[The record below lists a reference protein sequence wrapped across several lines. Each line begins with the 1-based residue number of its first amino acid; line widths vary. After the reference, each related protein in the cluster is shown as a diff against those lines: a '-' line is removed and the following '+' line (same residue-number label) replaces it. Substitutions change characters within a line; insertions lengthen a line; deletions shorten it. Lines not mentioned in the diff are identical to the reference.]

1 MAMTYWPALSE
12 GLWGLAALL
21 PVLAAGLRAIRGG
34 AGGDGTDDPP
44 DPSDLSE
51 EAADDPLAEVDG
63 EKSAAS
69 DAEAGDD
76 GDGSGEGGAARR
88 DPFGC
93 LSPYRGPQKPD
104 PDVELVAA
112 AAQGDAAA
120 YRGLV
125 ERYQSRIYGVCYGMM
140 RNSEDARDCAQ
151 EAFVKAYRNL
161 DKFRYGSSFYHWL
174 CRIAVNVSI
183 DLLRRQKIR
192 RADEFDEGYAARESG
207 GGFYYAHHRNDP
219 ARELERKGLNAKI
232 YAALD
237 TLPAEQRQVL
247 ILREMDG
254 LAYKEIAD
262 VMGIPEGTVMSRLFY
277 ARKKMQALLKEER

>member
-1 MAMTYWPALSE
+1 MPMTNWPAAE
-12 GLWGLAALL
+12 GLWALVTLL
-21 PVLAAGLRAIRGG
+21 PTLLPTLGATLRALRGG
-34 AGGDGTDDPP
+34 GGDGPDEPEAPDGLDP
-44 DPSDLSE
+44 
-51 EAADDPLAEVDG
+51 ADG
-63 EKSAAS
+63 EAPDDGAEAEADG
-69 DAEAGDD
+69 DAE
-76 GDGSGEGGAARR
+76 EPVRR
-88 DPFGC
+88 DPYGC
-93 LSPYRGPQKPD
+93 ASPYRGPQRPD

-112 AAQGDAAA
+112 AAQGDAVA

-125 ERYQSRIYGVCYGMM
+125 ERYQTRIYSVCYGMM

-183 DLLRRQKIR
+183 DLLRRKKVR
-192 RADEFDEGYAARESG
+192 RAEEFDEGYAARESG
-207 GGFYYAHHRNDP
+207 GGYYYQHHRDDP
-219 ARELERKGLNAKI
+219 GKELERKGLHARL

-237 TLPAEQRQVL
+237 TLPPEQRQVL

>member
-12 GLWGLAALL
+12 GLWGWAALL

-44 DPSDLSE
+44 E
-51 EAADDPLAEVDG
+51 EPADDPLAEVDDD
-63 EKSAAS
+63 KAAS
-69 DAEAGDD
+69 ADAED
-76 GDGSGEGGAARR
+76 GEDGEGEGSAARR

-93 LSPYRGPQKPD
+93 TSPYRGPQKPD

-125 ERYQSRIYGVCYGMM
+125 ERYQGRIYGVCYGMM

-161 DKFRYGSSFYHWL
+161 DKFRFGSSFYHWL

>member
-12 GLWGLAALL
+12 GLWGLTALL
-21 PVLAAGLRAIRGG
+21 PALAAGLRAIRGG
-34 AGGDGTDDPP
+34 AGGDGPEDPP
-44 DPSDLSE
+44 EDP
-51 EAADDPLAEVDG
+51 AGDPLAEDDAD
-63 EKSAAS
+63 KQPDPAAE
-69 DAEAGDD
+69 AEAGEDEE
-76 GDGSGEGGAARR
+76 GEGSAARR

-93 LSPYRGPQKPD
+93 LSPYRGPLKPD

-161 DKFRYGSSFYHWL
+161 DKFRFGSSFYHWL

-192 RADEFDEGYAARESG
+192 RAEEFDEGYGARESG
-207 GGFYYAHHRNDP
+207 GGFYYGHHRNDP